1 MSDDFIEKYF
11 WSVMNTAFNVNK
23 DSIEDAVDML
33 SDSHNVGRV
42 FIIGMGGSAGNA
54 SHMANDLRKLCNIDA
69 ICLTDNVPYMTAV
82 ANDHGVELIFSDYLE
97 SAKVYGNDILIVLSV
112 GGGDYINEKPI
123 SESIINA
130 IEYANDHHME
140 VLSIVGKENGYAA
153 NHTNVVI
160 HLPVDEPTLLTPI
173 SEAFQ
178 AIVWHCIV
186 SHPRLQT
193 NKTTW

>member
-153 NHTNVVI
+153 NHSNVVI
-160 HLPVDEPTLLTPI
+160 QLPVDDPT
-173 SEAFQ
+173 
-178 AIVWHCIV
+178 
-186 SHPRLQT
+186 
-193 NKTTW
+193 